1 MGSPHAQRLSAA
13 TRLIGDPVTI
23 GEVFEFS
30 MAGSTTSL
38 VPESEPAVNRIRA
51 VVTLALDFWTVVL
64 APRSP
69 RVPGSP

>member
-1 MGSPHAQRLSAA
+1 
-13 TRLIGDPVTI
+13 
-23 GEVFEFS
+23 VFEFS